1 MSYSI
6 FGGRRSWDDDL
17 ERRISNLSKELSV
30 LSRQARKRG
39 SHFYDDTRETASDA
53 YDDIADRI
61 HDWMPVVRK
70 QARYAEQTA
79 REHPALVLAGLAVV
93 GLAAAALLRR

>member
-17 ERRISNLSKELSV
+17 ERKLAHLSKEV
-30 LSRQARKRG
+30 TALSRQTRKRG
-39 SHFYDDTRETASDA
+39 SHLYDETRDTASHA
-53 YDDIADRI
+53 YDDISDRI
-61 HDWMPVVRK
+61 HDLMPVVRK

-79 REHPALVLAGLAVV
+79 REHPALVIVGLAVV

>member
-1 MSYSI
+1 MSNSI

-17 ERRISNLSKELSV
+17 EHRLSV
-30 LSRQARKRG
+30 LSKEISSLSRKAGKRG
-39 SHFYDDTRETASDA
+39 SHLYDETRDTASDV
-53 YDDIADRI
+53 YEDLADRVQ
-61 HDWMPVVRK
+61 DLMPVVRR

-79 REHPALVLAGLAVV
+79 RDHPALVLAGLAVV